1 MMTETSDKKENTTS
15 LVSGL
20 LMLEGIG
27 LFIGL
32 PLVEYLEINPLPK
45 LVLLVLVAVYCGY
58 MLWHDPTFGR
68 GLFRRS
74 DDTQISKTI
83 IFRFLLIA
91 PGLFGLT
98 WFLHPEYLFAFPI
111 ERPWIWMLVMVLY
124 PFFSA
129 LPQEF
134 IYRTFFFH
142 QYKGLFYFKNS
153 DILLSALAFSFLH
166 IVYGNWVAI
175 VLSFGGGILF
185 GMTYKRTQS
194 LFWVT
199 VEHVLY
205 GWLIF
210 TLGLGEYFFEGF

>member
-1 MMTETSDKKENTTS
+1 MVTGESDKKENGLS
-15 LVSGL
+15 AVSGFL
-20 LMLEGIG
+20 ILEGIAI
-27 LFIGL
+27 FIGL
-32 PLVEYLEINPLPK
+32 PMVEYLEVNPLPK
-45 LVLLVLVAVYCGY
+45 LVLLVLVAIYCGY
-58 MLWHDPTFGR
+58 KLWHDPTFGR

-74 DDTQISKTI
+74 DDNQISKTI
-83 IFRFLLIA
+83 VLRLLVIA
-91 PGLFGLT
+91 PGLLGLA
-98 WFLHPEYLFAFPI
+98 WLLHPEALFSFPI

-124 PFFSA
+124 PFLSA

-142 QYKGLFYFKNS
+142 RYKDFFYFKNS

-175 VLSFGGGILF
+175 GLSFGGGILF
-185 GMTYKRTQS
+185 GMTYKRTES
-194 LFWVT
+194 LFWVS

-210 TLGLGEYFFEGF
+210 TLGLGRHFFEGF

>member
-1 MMTETSDKKENTTS
+1 MMTGESDKKEVPTS
-15 LVSGL
+15 SVSWL
-20 LMLEGIG
+20 LILEGIV

-32 PLVEYLEINPLPK
+32 PLVEYLEANFLPK

-74 DDTQISKTI
+74 DDDQISKTI
-83 IFRFLLIA
+83 LLRLLIIA
-91 PGLFGLT
+91 PGLLGLA
-98 WFLHPEYLFAFPI
+98 WLLHPEDLFAFPL

-142 QYKGLFYFKNS
+142 RYKDFFYFKNS

-166 IVYGNWVAI
+166 IVYGNWLAVA
-175 VLSFGGGILF
+175 LSFGGGILF

-194 LFWVT
+194 LFWVAM
-199 VEHVLY
+199 EHVIY

-210 TLGLGEYFFEGF
+210 TLGLGRYFYEGF